1 MWRVSAV
8 SEDWVDKG
16 CHIHIDQIE
25 LSVRP
30 DHSGGLILR
39 KVFSSTTDA
48 DFDVASR
55 LALGLMAGSS
65 FRQKLRDS
73 IERAMTH
80 MLGITGYKMVGSCAR
95 SGGRT
100 Q

>member
-16 CHIHIDQIE
+16 CHIHINQIE
-25 LSVRP
+25 LAVRP
-30 DHSGGLILR
+30 DHSGGLIFR

-48 DFDVASR
+48 DFDVASK
-55 LALGLMAGSS
+55 LALGLMAGSG

-80 MLGITGYKMVGSCAR
+80 MLGDHRIQNGQGSR
-95 SGGRT
+95 QTPRV
-100 Q
+100 